1 MKTTKV
7 VLILHDDSVIM
18 FNSKQR
24 GKLALF
30 DAGHSLDVDPIDIK
44 AYVTLPYY
52 DYILKRDNPE
62 EEMLGMVDVFLWGH
76 GLKNLH
82 LS

>member
-1 MKTTKV
+1 MKVTKV
-7 VLILHDDSVIM
+7 VLILHDNRVVM

-30 DAGHSLDVDPIDIK
+30 DAGYSLDINPAHIK
-44 AYVTLPYY
+44 AYNILSGAEEEVS
-52 DYILKRDNPE
+52 DYIDI
-62 EEMLGMVDVFLWGH
+62 FLWSY

>member
-1 MKTTKV
+1 MKVTKV

-30 DAGHSLDVDPIDIK
+30 DAGHSLDIDPKDIK
-44 AYVTLPYY
+44 AYNILSGTKKEVS
-52 DYILKRDNPE
+52 DYI
-62 EEMLGMVDVFLWGH
+62 DVFLWSY
-76 GLKNLH
+76 GLKNLI

>member
-7 VLILHDDSVIM
+7 VLILRDDSVIT
-18 FNSKQR
+18 FDSNQR
-24 GKLALF
+24 GRLALF
-30 DAGHSLDVDPIDIK
+30 DAGYSLGIDPVEIK
-44 AYVTLPYY
+44 AYNILSGTKKEVL
-52 DYILKRDNPE
+52 DYI
-62 EEMLGMVDVFLWGH
+62 DVFLWSY